1 MVKTIISDMNNDFI
15 ISKDCNTYIPRR
27 SMRGFIKW
35 MKKKQIKPG
44 DVIPNRIFKK
54 YWKKEEV
61 NNGKN
66 N

>member
-1 MVKTIISDMNNDFI
+1 MVKSIISDMNNDFI
-15 ISKDCNTYIPRR
+15 ILKEGTNYIPRR

-54 YWKKEEV
+54 YWKEEE
-61 NNGKN
+61 K
-66 N
+66 